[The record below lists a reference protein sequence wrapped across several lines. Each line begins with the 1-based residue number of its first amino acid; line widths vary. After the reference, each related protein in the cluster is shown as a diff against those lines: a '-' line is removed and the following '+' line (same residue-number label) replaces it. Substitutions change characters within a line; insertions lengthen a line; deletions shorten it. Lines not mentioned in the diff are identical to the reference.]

1 MCTYFFPLGISLSG
15 FLSHDGVDYLCERVC
30 ISVYVGWQLSG
41 VHICRAVGIWGQGV
55 GVIPFPRFGR
65 NRCKTSSFDRP
76 WISTCPAVNIRPIQD
91 RATLCNELQNEI
103 AISWALK
110 VWCCHARQVF
120 QSLQVFVTS
129 RTSPSSTE
137 RSSV

>member
-1 MCTYFFPLGISLSG
+1 MRLDLQIAPFKLQKDTGLGILCSSKHEMEVSRCIVYIFFFPLGISLSG

-103 AISWALK
+103 AIS
-110 VWCCHARQVF
+110 
-120 QSLQVFVTS
+120 
-129 RTSPSSTE
+129 
-137 RSSV
+137 